1 MKTKSIS
8 KIISVLFALMMTT
21 CLTSCEDER
30 SIPVQGSGLESGT
43 ESSVRYN
50 LSPTAPV
57 ETESA
62 APVEA
67 YIYSAMI
74 GYSDEIGDYV
84 AVTIMV
90 TNNTGEER
98 FAGDIVGMSA
108 IRNDG
113 IELPGCSE
121 NPAILNDDGGYKKIA
136 NGEQMFTIYTCAFMP
151 FGIEGVEYIDITLQ
165 SGYVDGILDSQRF
178 YLTEE

>member
-1 MKTKSIS
+1 MKMFS
-8 KIISVLFALMMTT
+8 KIMAVALTAIMTA
-21 CLTSCEDER
+21 CLTSCEDE
-30 SIPVQGSGLESGT
+30 SVPAYGTGIGSET

-57 ETESA
+57 ETEPA

-67 YIYSAMI
+67 YIYNAMI

-90 TNNTGEER
+90 TNNTGEDQN
-98 FAGDIVGMSA
+98 AGSLVGIDIRDNSGVQVPPCTS
-108 IRNDG
+108 
-113 IELPGCSE
+113 
-121 NPAILNDDGGYKKIA
+121 NPAFMNDEGRRKKID
-136 NGEQMFTIYTCAFMP
+136 NDEQIFVVYTCAFVSQDI
-151 FGIEGVEYIDITLQ
+151 GDVDYIDITLR
-165 SGYVDGILDSQRF
+165 SKYVDDILDSQRF

>member
-8 KIISVLFALMMTT
+8 KIMSVLFALMMTI
-21 CLTSCEDER
+21 CLTSCDDER
-30 SIPVQGSGLESGT
+30 TTPVQGSGLESEV

-57 ETESA
+57 ETEPA

-67 YIYSAMI
+67 YIYNAMI

-98 FAGDIVGMSA
+98 TAGSIVGMRA
-108 IRNDG
+108 VRDNG
-113 IELPGCSE
+113 IELALCST
-121 NPAILNDDGGYKKIA
+121 NPSILNDEGIKKKIT
-136 NGEQMFTIYTCAFMP
+136 NGEQMFTVYTCAFMP
-151 FGIEGVEYIDITLQ
+151 FGIEDVEYIDITLQ